1 VLRFLARRALFA
13 LITLWLLSVGVF
25 FGAQVLPGNPGRA
38 ILGAY
43 ADPAAVDALNHQL
56 GYDRPVVTRYLDW
69 LGGVLTGDFGE
80 SYLYRSPVG
89 PLIRDALANSLK
101 LGLVALLI
109 VLPLSLVGGVIAALR
124 RGRPVDRVITLGG
137 MAISVV
143 PEFVTGIVL
152 LLVFGLWWPILPVS
166 ATPPPGADPLVTLQ
180 HLLLPAVA
188 LAAGLFGYIARVTRA
203 GTVDVIGSD
212 YTRTAVVKGL
222 RPRTVVTRHVLRN
235 SLLPTITVTATQIG
249 YMIGGLVVIERL
261 FNYQGLGLL
270 ILNAGQKKDF
280 PLLQASVLLIGVL
293 YIVVTLLADLAQAFL
308 NPRVRA
314 QMTSR

>member
-1 VLRFLARRALFA
+1 MLRFLARRALFA

-43 ADPAAVDALNHQL
+43 ADPSAVAALNQQL

-80 SYLYRSPVG
+80 SYLFRSPVG
-89 PLIRDALANSLK
+89 PLI
-101 LGLVALLI
+101 LGFVALLI
-109 VLPLSLVGGVIAALR
+109 VVPLSLLGGVLAALR

-166 ATPPPGADPLVTLQ
+166 ATPPPGADALVWLQ
-180 HLLLPAVA
+180 HLLLPAIA

-203 GTVDVIGSD
+203 GTVDVLGAD

-222 RPRTVVTRHVLRN
+222 RPRTVITRHVLRN
-235 SLLPTITVTATQIG
+235 SLLPTITVTATQVG

-293 YIVVTLLADLAQAFL
+293 YILVTLVADLVQAFL

>member
-1 VLRFLARRALFA
+1 MLRFLARRALFA

-43 ADPAAVDALNHQL
+43 ADPAAVSALNHEL
-56 GYDRPVVTRYLDW
+56 GYDRPIVTRYLDW

-80 SYLYRSPVG
+80 SYLFRSPVG
-89 PLIRDALANSLK
+89 PLIRTALENSLK
-101 LGLVALLI
+101 LGFVALLI
-109 VLPLSLVGGVIAALR
+109 VVPASLVGGVVAALR
-124 RGRPVDRVITLGG
+124 RGRAVDRVVTLGG

-152 LLVFGLWWPILPVS
+152 LLVFGIWWPILPVS
-166 ATPPPGADPLVTLQ
+166 ATPPPDADPLITLE
-180 HLLLPAVA
+180 HLLLPAIA
-188 LAAGLFGYIARVTRA
+188 LAVGLFGYIARVARA
-203 GTVDVIGSD
+203 GTVDSLASD

-222 RPRTVVTRHVLRN
+222 RSRTVIRRHVLRN
-235 SLLPTITVTATQIG
+235 SLLPTITVIATQIG
-249 YMIGGLVVIERL
+249 YMVGGLVVIERL

-293 YIVVTLLADLAQAFL
+293 YILVTLIADLLQALL

-314 QMTSR
+314 QVTSR